1 LGLWRDLLEVAQFNH
16 AIRDSPSSANF
27 GVVRFWTWI
36 DFRHDVRALRADKS
50 RIWRKLVLP
59 DTLRVPNGFELYI
72 PKRRCF
78 YYARLIRHESE
89 CIGVKFYH
97 ADAKMAPDPHLSE
110 FET

>member
-1 LGLWRDLLEVAQFNH
+1 MPEARRSKRVRTILGVKIVFNNRMSVMDC
-16 AIRDSPSSANF
+16 AVKNISSSGA
-27 GVVRFWTWI
+27 
-36 DFRHDVRALRADKS
+36 
-50 RIWRKLVLP
+50 KLVLP
-59 DTLRVPNGFELYI
+59 DTLRVPNEFELYI